1 LTLVTELKA
10 GQRETIRALQEP
22 GILVVTARDGDLK
35 IGRNEYAL
43 EGCVFFI
50 RYNTEIELAA
60 VDGLETYIAYCEA

>member
-43 EGCVFFI
+43 EGCVFLSDI
-50 RYNTEIELAA
+50 IPRLS
-60 VDGLETYIAYCEA
+60 LQQ